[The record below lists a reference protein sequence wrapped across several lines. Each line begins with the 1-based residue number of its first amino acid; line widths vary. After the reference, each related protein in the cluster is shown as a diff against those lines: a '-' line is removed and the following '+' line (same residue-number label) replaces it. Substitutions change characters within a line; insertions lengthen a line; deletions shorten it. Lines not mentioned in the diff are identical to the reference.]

1 MFKVL
6 DGSAQNLSKYF
17 LQSSSRF
24 YHSGVCIKASTMCW
38 KGEFSSDPPVD
49 SWEQA
54 VPASQFS
61 QLVVNTPNCWSTHG
75 SFLNRPSENTE
86 MLTTGVDAAPP
97 TSYEGPSSYYG
108 IYAGEIYHGIIW
120 TWKVQ
125 EEAVEEE
132 FKVCRCLQ
140 FQLAFTSLILVL
152 ATHNQT
158 LLSFKQRE
166 FDTGEEERLVE
177 VTLQFRLFSGETNTR
192 INQWPF
198 WFYRAIVP

>member
-1 MFKVL
+1 MWEQTNFFQHKIFWCFSSHINIGLMFKVL

-97 TSYEGPSSYYG
+97 TSYEVAIMGF
-108 IYAGEIYHGIIW
+108 
-120 TWKVQ
+120 TQ
-125 EEAVEEE
+125 ERFTTVSFELG
-132 FKVCRCLQ
+132 KCKRK
-140 FQLAFTSLILVL
+140 QLRRSLKFADVFSFSW
-152 ATHNQT
+152 
-158 LLSFKQRE
+158 LSPP
-166 FDTGEEERLVE
+166 
-177 VTLQFRLFSGETNTR
+177 
-192 INQWPF
+192 W
-198 WFYRAIVP
+198 Y